1 MLPHAAE
8 PRGSGKSRFPARRIR
23 ATISAISPTSVR
35 VTRKL
40 KLWTQNPVED
50 PDSWKAYLKAWE
62 KADHA
67 LWKVFGDIT
76 SLTTFVLSL
85 TFILV
90 GVQEFLRRTA
100 TIASGTDAPPGAFHD
115 IASRAFM
122 PVAVGLVFS
131 IVVNL
136 YATRHCGRLEAA
148 GAKRKREHDEIVH
161 VTRAMVRLGRLA
173 PAVPLPARGRS

>member
-1 MLPHAAE
+1 
-8 PRGSGKSRFPARRIR
+8 
-23 ATISAISPTSVR
+23 VR
-35 VTRKL
+35 STRKL

-50 PDSWKAYLKAWE
+50 PDSWRAYLKAWE

-76 SLTTFVLSL
+76 SLTTFVFSL

-100 TIASGTDAPPGAFHD
+100 TLASGMDAPSTSTVHD
-115 IASRAFM
+115 LARRAFL

-136 YATRHCGRLEAA
+136 YAVRHCGRLEAA

-173 PAVPLPARGRS
+173 PTVPLPARTRS